1 MAENKMQLPAVD
13 FSKGGGIMTAEAQS
27 RMAEVF
33 GAIVSAKQFPRDEKL
48 AVDNIKKAC
57 QRSGL
62 AAQAVYSFPRGKK
75 DVRDKEGNTRKVQNY
90 VTGPSIRLAEVIAQC
105 WGNIDFG
112 TRELEQRDGASVMQ
126 AYCTDLQTNTRRT
139 KNFVVQHKRTAGKT
153 TYAVTEP
160 RDVYELTANQGARRE
175 RSCILGIIPGD
186 IIEEAIE
193 ACEKTIKAG
202 VTKENLPDKIAKM
215 IAVFE
220 KEFDVTE
227 DMLNSVSASGS
238 IREIDTSGYIEMR
251 KLYQAIKDGFVKPE
265 EYFNIPVQSDT
276 SASMTEEFSEKKD
289 EKKSEKKS
297 TPAKKAESPA
307 TEKPKTD
314 KANDDP
320 KSEFYMFAS
329 FEEVKNKIIERDGND
344 DKYYKI
350 LDDLGGYK
358 TRKTIPKNKRV
369 EVFGALNWEAATDK
383 SKEEKPEGQENLI

>member
-251 KLYQAIKDGFVKPE
+251 KLHQAIKDGFVKPE

-276 SASMTEEFSEKKD
+276 SASMTEEFSKPKEVKNPDKKP
-289 EKKSEKKS
+289 
-297 TPAKKAESPA
+297 TAKKAEPPA

-320 KSEFYMFAS
+320 KSDFYLFAS
-329 FEEVKNKIIERDGND
+329 FETVKNVIIKRDGND
-344 DKYYKI
+344 DKYYQI
-350 LDDLGGYK
+350 LDKFGYK
-358 TRKTIPKNKRV
+358 TRKAIIGSDKRE